1 MVFHDS
7 IYIITNMIGNIMH
20 SQFFN
25 GCVSNFV
32 VLEHG
37 SKGMLLFTLERT
49 LKVQFVQKKT

>member
-1 MVFHDS
+1 MTRL
-7 IYIITNMIGNIMH
+7 YIITNMIGNIML

-37 SKGMLLFTLERT
+37 SKGMLLSTLERT
-49 LKVQFVQKKT
+49 LKVQFVQKKI